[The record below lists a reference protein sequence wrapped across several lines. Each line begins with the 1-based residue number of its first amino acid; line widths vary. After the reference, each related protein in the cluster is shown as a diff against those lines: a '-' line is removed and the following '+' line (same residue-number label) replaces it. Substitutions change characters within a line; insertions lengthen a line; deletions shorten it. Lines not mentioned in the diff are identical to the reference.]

1 MEQDNNKMILQSIKY
16 TTMRNNFG
24 IYAQRLIVRIAE
36 AMQYRLEDANLYNLE
51 FKPYDPKLCWR
62 FKISDLMQDSGQN
75 YTYVRKELN
84 DLIQSSV
91 YFESDN
97 GKWQKSVIFT
107 DIRGDENTG
116 EIEVWININIWW
128 LFLNM
133 SKGYKKYQLN
143 TALSF
148 KSSYTLRMYQLLV
161 GNEKPI
167 TYKIDWLK
175 DLFCV
180 KNNYRN
186 INDFVKY
193 VIETARKEL
202 TEKAEITF
210 DYKPE
215 YVIQGKGRP
224 RIDALTFIVKKN
236 DKNMNFE
243 TRAKEINRVY
253 GESTIPKEIRIY
265 LMVAYGFTP
274 QGIRANAPLF
284 AEAYMQM
291 KRPPLAEFLRDKRDQ
306 AQRAKNPQ
314 GWIINAIRGELETI

>member
-1 MEQDNNKMILQSIKY
+1 MEHDNNRMIVQSTKY

-36 AMQYRLEDANLYNLE
+36 AMQYRLQDANLFNLE

-62 FKISDLMQDSGQN
+62 FRIADLMQDNAQN
-75 YTYVRKELN
+75 YTYVRKELH
-84 DLIQSSV
+84 DIIQSTV
-91 YFESDN
+91 RFENDK
-97 GKWQKSVIFT
+97 GAWQESVIFT

-116 EIEVWININIWW
+116 EIEVWINLNIWW
-128 LFLNM
+128 LFLEM

-148 KSSYTLRMYQLLV
+148 KSSYTLRLYQLLI

-167 TYKIDWLK
+167 TYKISWLK

-180 KNNYRN
+180 KDSYFYVK
-186 INDFVKY
+186 DFIKY

-210 DYKPE
+210 DYKPI
-215 YVIQGKGRP
+215 YASQGKGRP

-236 DKNMNFE
+236 DNNINFE

-253 GESTIPKEIRIY
+253 GESTIPKEIRVY